1 MLAFVLL
8 LTLSTLDVAHQHL
21 EVALDPSGHQLQGRT
36 TIEIAADGDLRFR
49 LHDSASVQR
58 ILLDDRIIELSTP
71 GMIEGLEKGER
82 LEIEWKAILEEDV
95 ESGERVGQIHNH
107 SVKAHVG
114 EDGVFLSEGSNWH
127 PQIVDEQGRP
137 LLRSMSIELV
147 PIEDWSLVA
156 SGNPIGSSRL
166 DEPSWMWKTPRPV
179 DGVAVVGN
187 RHVQIGR
194 EVETGSGTVEVVVHL
209 HPSMADYAPFYL
221 DASENYLKQYTP
233 LIGAYP
239 FKRFTVVQNFFSS
252 GFAFPG
258 FTVLGPRVIA
268 MAPRSLKP
276 GYLDHE
282 LVHAWWGN
290 GVYVDPDDGNWC
302 EALTSYCTNYGRRAL
317 EDGAEE
323 ATRYRR
329 GILNKASLDPALDD
343 GPVGD
348 FGRHGQAVNR
358 FVGYEKGS
366 FVFMMLEDILDDGE
380 VPASHAD
387 RRIWSVLKSLAERHM
402 GSRIGWDEI
411 QAEAEAA
418 FPERPAGWL
427 DPFFDTWVREHVVP
441 MTTADLQPTAMLE
454 LERRLSED
462 GSEVLIDPEF
472 HHYRLFPHQQTSP
485 TIAGTLGDGV
495 TIRVDEDLPVG
506 SDVTGWMA
514 ETTKGDSLLLVG
526 EGVIAEVEGRI
537 QRTDDPII
545 IDDDSFAV
553 AGRVWDQPGQSVLH
567 TMHDPDH
574 PGRYLTVFH
583 SNGDLGWERLR
594 LIWYYGKDT
603 TVVWDGNETVLRRV
617 HEPRAWLPVE

>member
-1 MLAFVLL
+1 MLTLPLVFV
-8 LTLSTLDVAHQHL
+8 LSTLDVAHQHL
-21 EVALDPSGHQLQGRT
+21 EVRLDPATSMLEGRS
-36 TIEIAADGDLRFR
+36 IIDIGEGGILRLE
-49 LHDSASVQR
+49 LHDSATLQEVLVDGRRVKVAESGEIQG
-58 ILLDDRIIELSTP
+58 LQKGDRLQMDWTA
-71 GMIEGLEKGER
+71 R
-82 LEIEWKAILEEDV
+82 LEEDV
-95 ESGERVGQIHNH
+95 QAGERIGQIHNH

-127 PQIVDEQGRP
+127 PQVLDEQGHP
-137 LLRSMSIELV
+137 LLRSMSIELE
-147 PIEDWSLVA
+147 PIEGWSLVA
-156 SGNPIGSSRL
+156 SGNPIGTTELSQ
-166 DEPSWMWKTPRPV
+166 PSWAWKSPRPV

-194 EVETGSGTVEVVVHL
+194 EVQTESGPVEVVVHL
-209 HPSMADYAPFYL
+209 HPDMADYAPLYL
-221 DASENYLKQYTP
+221 DASENYLRQYTP

-329 GILNKASLDPALDD
+329 GILNKASLDPTLDD
-343 GPVGD
+343 GPLGN
-348 FGRHGQAVNR
+348 FGRSGQTVNR

-366 FVFMMLEDILDDGE
+366 FVFMMLEDILNDG
-380 VPASHAD
+380 VAPTDHAD

-402 GSRIGWDEI
+402 GSRIGWSEI

-418 FPERPAGWL
+418 FPDRPSGWL

-441 MTTADLQPTAMLE
+441 MTTADLEPAVMLE
-454 LERRLSED
+454 LERRMSED

-485 TIAGTLGDGV
+485 TIAGTLGEGV
-495 TIRVDEDLPVG
+495 TILVDEGLPVG

-514 ETTKGDSLLLVG
+514 ETSRGESLLLVG
-526 EGVIAEVEGRI
+526 EGVIEKFADRI
-537 QRTDDPII
+537 ARTDDPII
-545 IDDDSFAV
+545 TADGSFKV
-553 AGRVWDQPGQSVLH
+553 AGRIWDEPGQSVLH

-583 SNGDLGWERLR
+583 SNGQIGWQRLR

-603 TVVWDGNETVLRRV
+603 TVVWDGGETVLRRV
-617 HEPRAWLPVE
+617 HEPSAWLPIE